1 MSKLTNILEDHFDK
15 TKAGIV
21 CDMINKA
28 KLEDLPAL
36 RDTFKWDEKWM
47 TRFDDGSEL
56 MWWPGR
62 MAIEFVEE

>member
-1 MSKLTNILEDHFDK
+1 MSKLTKVIEDHFDK

-28 KLEDLPAL
+28 KLEELPNL

-56 MWWPGR
+56 MWCPGR